1 MLPSVNT
8 NSIIPELIYICMF
21 IDMAP
26 FSSHRCLMVDLQTL
40 RSLQIFVDE
49 SHPSNMG
56 IGKPKEGFSVFG
68 MLQAK
73 CTTNM
78 VGMGNIERGVALII
92 KC

>member
-1 MLPSVNT
+1 
-8 NSIIPELIYICMF
+8 
-21 IDMAP
+21 
-26 FSSHRCLMVDLQTL
+26 MVDLQTL

-49 SHPSNMG
+49 RHPSNMG